1 MLKLYYVPRT
11 RSMRP
16 RWLLEELGVPYEL
29 VRLDPSK
36 GETRQEPY
44 RSVNPLGH
52 VPALDDDGTV
62 ITESAAIIMHLADR
76 FPEKGLA
83 PRPGTPER
91 GLYYRWIVY
100 AMVTMEA
107 QVAAVSEQ
115 ARLPEEKRSAQVV
128 EKAKARFQEVVQ
140 VVEDYLKAGGR
151 QFIAGPTFTGADIVM
166 SAVLGWGKMN
176 GMLDEQQFP
185 ASLAYWKAQLDRPA
199 AKKARAD

>member
-1 MLKLYYVPRT
+1 
-11 RSMRP
+11 MRP

-36 GETRQEPY
+36 GETRQDPY
-44 RSVNPLGH
+44 KKVNPLGH

-83 PRPGTPER
+83 PKPGTPER

-107 QVAAVSEQ
+107 QVAAVSDQ
-115 ARLPEEKRSAQVV
+115 ARLPEDKRLPQVV
-128 EKAKARFQEVVQ
+128 EKARARFHETAL
-140 VVEDYLKAGGR
+140 VVEEYL
-151 QFIAGPTFTGADIVM
+151 
-166 SAVLGWGKMN
+166 
-176 GMLDEQQFP
+176 
-185 ASLAYWKAQLDRPA
+185 
-199 AKKARAD
+199 